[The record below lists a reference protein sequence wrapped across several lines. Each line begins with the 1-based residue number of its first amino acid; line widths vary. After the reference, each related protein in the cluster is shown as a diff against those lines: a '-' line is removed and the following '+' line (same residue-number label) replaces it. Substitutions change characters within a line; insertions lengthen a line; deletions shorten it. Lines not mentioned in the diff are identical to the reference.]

1 MDGFNDLLENS
12 PAFWTEDFKE
22 GRIGF
27 ESRRIR
33 GCSLYN
39 PQAKLKCRGSR
50 GFFKIGDMG
59 IEPYTEK

>member
-27 ESRRIR
+27 EGRRIGSR
-33 GCSLYN
+33 GFYY
-39 PQAKLKCRGSR
+39 PQAKLKSRGSS